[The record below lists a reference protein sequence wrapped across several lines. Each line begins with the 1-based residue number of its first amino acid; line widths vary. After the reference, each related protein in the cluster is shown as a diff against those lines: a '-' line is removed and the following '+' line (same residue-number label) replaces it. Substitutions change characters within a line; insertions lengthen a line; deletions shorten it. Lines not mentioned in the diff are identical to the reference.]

1 MKKTTKKALILGALS
16 GALLYIAKKTKD
28 EGTISFDKSEEN
40 ADGFITV
47 PQAQD

>member
-28 EGTISFDKSEEN
+28 EGTISFDKPAEN
-40 ADGFITV
+40 PEGFITV
-47 PQAQD
+47 PPMQD